1 MVGLLTG
8 QKARG
13 EQTSRPTM
21 SSRLLDRKRRW
32 IWLAAG
38 CGAGVLVALSLPP
51 FGWWPLAW
59 VGFGAVAFLLPGL
72 SVWPRVM
79 LGTGL
84 GAAQYS
90 IGLFWVHEFSLPG
103 CIVLILWSS
112 LYIAV
117 AVSLVPT
124 GRRRSVVLALPALLI
139 LADWLRDRYPF
150 GGLPMGEA
158 SLGQA
163 AGPLAPTLRLGG
175 SLLLTGE
182 TVLVGVVLAEMIHL
196 VRSWRQ
202 LRSPWSVG
210 ARARH
215 ELGRAGVA
223 ALSVT
228 AAAVAF
234 PVLGS
239 LSPSGAGGHVAPI
252 RVALVQGGGPR
263 GTRAIDTDPDV
274 VFGRHLT
281 ESQNLQTPL
290 DLVVWPEGILQSG
303 SAIFTG
309 TSEAAEIAKLA
320 TRLGSTVLVGV
331 EENVGETQF
340 INAVVAWGPDG
351 KVVGYYQ
358 KNHLVPFGEYIPFRS
373 FLKHFF
379 NLSAVPLDAIPGHK
393 VGFME
398 TPAGPLGIMIS
409 YEVFFDGRAR
419 DAVRAGGEVLVVPTN
434 TASYSSSQ
442 VPTQEVAAAQL
453 RAWETGRWVLQVTPT
468 GYTAVISPSGR
479 VLKHSTLGRPAIISA
494 TVPMETGHT
503 WYVDLGDLPVALAAL
518 AVAVLA
524 FSLSR
529 RPAASARHRDR
540 WSQRA

>member
-1 MVGLLTG
+1 
-8 QKARG
+8 
-13 EQTSRPTM
+13 
-21 SSRLLDRKRRW
+21 
-32 IWLAAG
+32 
-38 CGAGVLVALSLPP
+38 
-51 FGWWPLAW
+51 
-59 VGFGAVAFLLPGL
+59 
-72 SVWPRVM
+72 M
-79 LGTGL
+79 LGAGL

-112 LYIAV
+112 LYIA
-117 AVSLVPT
+117 AALALVPT
-124 GRRRSVVLALPALLI
+124 ARRRTVVLALPALLI

-150 GGLPMGEA
+150 GGLPLGEA

-182 TVLVGVVLAEMIHL
+182 TVLVGVVLAEALHL
-196 VRSWRQ
+196 LRSWRQ
-202 LRSPWSVG
+202 LQSPWSAG
-210 ARARH
+210 AP
-215 ELGRAGVA
+215 GRQSRGREWVA

-228 AAAVAF
+228 AVAIAF
-234 PVLGS
+234 PLIGS
-239 LSPSGAGGHVAPI
+239 LSPSGAGGDVAPI

-281 ESQNLQTPL
+281 ESRKLQAPL
-290 DLVVWPEGILQSG
+290 DLVVWPEGMLQSG
-303 SAIFTG
+303 SATFTD
-309 TSEAAEIAKLA
+309 TSEATDIADLA
-320 TRLGSTVLVGV
+320 TGLGSTVLVGV
-331 EENVGETQF
+331 EENVGATQF

-351 KVVGYYQ
+351 KVAGYYQ

-373 FLKHFF
+373 VLKHFF
-379 NLSAVPLDAIPGHK
+379 NLAAVPLDAIPGHQP
-393 VGFME
+393 GFIQ
-398 TPAGPLGIMIS
+398 TPAGPLGVMIS
-409 YEVFFDGRAR
+409 YEVFFDTRAR
-419 DAVRAGGEVLVVPTN
+419 DAVRAGGQVLVVPTN

-468 GYTAVISPSGR
+468 GYTAVISPSGQ
-479 VLKHSTLGRPAIISA
+479 VVKHSTLGRPAIISA

-503 WYVDLGDLPVALAAL
+503 WYVDLGDLPIALASL
-518 AVAVLA
+518 ATGVVAWGLA
-524 FSLSR
+524 R
-529 RPAASARHRDR
+529 RPTAAVRHRDR